1 MVSVLHHLHEDCLT
15 KSWLQSSCKFVTT
28 VTSEKGVSLSC
39 VFCEE
44 NKLAQRLVA
53 AGTDSLYQNEDIS
66 SQSETPMI
74 SQ

>member
-1 MVSVLHHLHEDCLT
+1 MVFVLPHLHKDCLT
-15 KSWLQSSCKFVTT
+15 KSWLFVTT
-28 VTSEKGVSLSC
+28 VTSEKGVSLC
-39 VFCEE
+39 GE